1 LLNHLTIPGT
11 VGCEG
16 ERAPVRFL
24 ALRNGWRT
32 RLLIAA
38 LAVAAPIAAA
48 ADLGPQ
54 GVVRKFCQADGLGLR
69 VNVRGW
75 AEVAPLV
82 SWTFE
87 PAWDHVVLITGYSV
101 GPPRPTESGNVIV
114 NVTYGV
120 VGQLS
125 ARGLDTSDGTE
136 SVAFEVHVPE
146 EAGWRITGPPPAP
159 HIFNSRVDVDSMR
172 QSLETGGVNFLADT
186 LFIWQ
191 MFRSAGWN
199 VALTPTFSLLDGSA
213 FRAVDRPAVGDVVVY
228 LRDGHPYHVGLLEA
242 ENQVVS
248 STLNA
253 GIVRTAT
260 DAFAGDIKYLRLIE
274 PDAAEDESVHTAF
287 DAGAPRAVVP
297 PGGAP
302 RPRPA
307 RTPTPELHKKKATP
321 KAGTSHVRKPLA
333 AKRAKPA
340 VRKKA
345 KRPRA
350 TPTATDQPR

>member
-1 LLNHLTIPGT
+1 M
-11 VGCEG
+11 
-16 ERAPVRFL
+16 FL
-24 ALRNGWRT
+24 APRPGRRT
-32 RLLIAA
+32 WLPIVVLAA
-38 LAVAAPIAAA
+38 VAPIAAA

-54 GVVRKFCQADGLGLR
+54 GVVRQFCQADGLGQR
-69 VNVRGW
+69 VSVRGW
-75 AEVAPLV
+75 TEVAPLV
-82 SWTFE
+82 NWTFE

-101 GPPRPTESGNVIV
+101 DSPRPTESGKMVV

-136 SVAFEVHVPE
+136 SVTFEVQAPE

-159 HIFNSRVDVDSMR
+159 HIFSNRVDVDSMR

-191 MFRSAGWN
+191 MFQSAGWN
-199 VALTPTFSLLDGSA
+199 VALTPTFSLLDGTA

-253 GIVRTAT
+253 GIVRTAP
-260 DAFAGDIKYLRLIE
+260 DAFAGDIKYLRLIQ
-274 PDAAEDESVHTAF
+274 PDATEDESLHAAS
-287 DAGAPRAVVP
+287 DGGAPRAVGPAGV
-297 PGGAP
+297 P

-307 RTPTPELHKKKATP
+307 RTPTPALHKKRATP
-321 KAGTSHVRKPLA
+321 KAGTSHVRTPLA
-333 AKRAKPA
+333 SKREKPA
-340 VRKKA
+340 VRKKKA
-345 KRPRA
+345 KRPRP
-350 TPTATDQPR
+350 TPTPNVQPQ